1 MSDVDILVLVEGVT
15 EKGAIKSIAKRLGA
29 KIKVVLMRGNRI
41 GKVRGVIRTL
51 GSKYDKFIILKD
63 LHKYPEKAI
72 MERYNRIRRTISAD
86 LRERVKLVIVR
97 HAIEAWFLADTDA
110 VSRVFNCR
118 WLRAIRDPESIEDPA
133 EELNNMLKRKG
144 KLYYKA
150 ENIAERIMREADLEV
165 ISKKASS
172 FREFLNCLTDPP
184 LIS

>member
-1 MSDVDILVLVEGVT
+1 MSGMNVLVLVKGVT
-15 EKGAIKSIAKRLGA
+15 EKGAIRSIAKRLDA

-41 GKVRGVIRTL
+41 EKVRGVIRTL

-118 WLRAIRDPESIEDPA
+118 WFRAIRDPESIEDPA
-133 EELNNMLKRKG
+133 EELNNMLKREG

-150 ENIAERIMREADLEV
+150 ENIAERIMKEADLEV
-165 ISKKASS
+165 ISKKAAA